1 MIHAGLFGKAKRKL
15 KKVLDDE
22 DVEDGAF
29 GGEDLSKVAPSAV
42 RISGIDPSKW
52 ELQELGNMMS
62 FITLGSINTSDS
74 NSNDLMMNCV
84 HSVLLA

>member
-1 MIHAGLFGKAKRKL
+1 MHSGLFGKAKRKL

-52 ELQELGNMMS
+52 ELQELGNMIS
-62 FITLGSINTSDS
+62 FIC
-74 NSNDLMMNCV
+74 DLF
-84 HSVLLA
+84 